1 MQIQIEDV
9 QIKEREA
16 EELFVEALEN
26 AEIMYELKGTCNSQ
40 ACGRC
45 RSKVF

>member
-1 MQIQIEDV
+1 MQVHLEEQ
-9 QIKEREA
+9 EA
-16 EELFVEALEN
+16 EEIFVEALEN
-26 AEIMYELKGTCNSQ
+26 AEIEYALDGTCNSQ